1 MISYNNRNVLFI
13 TTKNLDYL
21 RNTQEIE
28 MIKKDGGQL
37 TVIGSYSK
45 SYVKRLLSV
54 YAKILTTSM
63 RKFDVVFVGFA
74 PQLIF
79 APFNWKFKKNTVVID
94 FFISMYDTIVFDR
107 KKIKDGSLFAKLLKH
122 YDKKAIKAA
131 DEIICDTNAH
141 GRYFVEEFGANR
153 DKMHTLYLEAD
164 RSIYYV
170 RNLERPERMKDKYV
184 VLYFGS
190 ILPLQGIEV
199 IFDAIDKIKDNKE
212 LYFIIVGP
220 IKDELNKPIADNIE
234 YHNWLSQEELAEYI
248 DYSDLCLSG
257 HFNKNINKAKR
268 TIPGKAYIYDAMNKK
283 IIFGDNPA
291 VRELYSEDEDKYYFV
306 EMGNPDALA
315 EKIVECSRK
324 RN

>member
-1 MISYNNRNVLFI
+1 MISYNNKKVLFI

-45 SYVKRLLSV
+45 SYVKRLLRV
-54 YAKILTTSM
+54 YTKILTTSM

-107 KKIKDGSLFAKLLKH
+107 KKIKDGSLFAKLLKY

-141 GRYFVEEFGANR
+141 SRYFVEEFGANR

-164 RSIYYV
+164 RSIYYE

-220 IKDELNKPIADNIE
+220 IKAELNKPLADNVE

-291 VRELYSEDEDKYYFV
+291 VRELYSENEDKYYFV

-315 EKIVECSRK
+315 DKIIECSRK